1 MSTEIQH
8 PGHEDD
14 PRAALVRRW
23 AERHGIET
31 AQRLA
36 QAEDFADA
44 VAEEITPENTV
55 ATYAKSWKVWQ
66 RFCATQNFPENEGSR
81 GALVAFAAWLLREG
95 RQSSDS
101 SGVRGYAPN
110 SATTHLSAVIVG
122 LRDRGTEVSRDDSAK
137 ARAALDGLIV
147 QILKAGERRG
157 RGKAAAADIEG
168 LEAVA
173 ASTPDTLA
181 GARDLALILT
191 SFHFAGRAS
200 EPAGLLNG
208 DVVLHPRGLRV
219 SVLTGKTKFSVREVA
234 IPYAQNPAV
243 CPVLAWRRWRE
254 RLVIE
259 GGAQYADPTDT
270 AFHAIDCWGHIG
282 GAMAPASVSAAVA
295 RIAERAGVPIR
306 WTGHSLRS
314 GLATEA
320 RKKRKD
326 AVAVAAQGGWAPN
339 SKSMLGYMRRADEW
353 DDNASAGLA

>member
-8 PGHEDD
+8 PEHEDD

-66 RFCATQNFPENEGSR
+66 RFCATQGFPETEGSR
-81 GALVAFAAWLLREG
+81 GTLVAFAAWLLREG
-95 RQSSDS
+95 RLTPTPD
-101 SGVRGYAPN
+101 GTRGYAPN
-110 SATTHLSAVIVG
+110 SAATHLSAVVVG
-122 LRDRGTEVSRDDSAK
+122 LRDRGGDVSRDDSGK
-137 ARAALDGLIV
+137 ARDALDGLVV
-147 QILKAGERRG
+147 QLLKGGERRG
-157 RGKAAAADIEG
+157 RGKAAAADMDG
-168 LEAVA
+168 LYAVA
-173 ASTPDTLA
+173 ASTPDSLA

-191 SFHFAGRAS
+191 SFHFAARAS

-219 SVLTGKTKFSVREVA
+219 AVLTGKTKFSVREVA
-234 IPYAQNPAV
+234 IPYAQDPAM
-243 CPVLAWRRWRE
+243 CPVLAWQRWRE
-254 RLVIE
+254 RLATE
-259 GGAQYADPTDT
+259 GGAQYGDPTDP
-270 AFHAIDCWGHIG
+270 AFHAIDHWGHVG
-282 GAMAPASVSAAVA
+282 GAMAPASVTAAIT

>member
-1 MSTEIQH
+1 MTTELQQ
-8 PGHEDD
+8 PDHEDD
-14 PRAALVRRW
+14 PRAALVKRW
-23 AERHGIET
+23 ADRHGIET

-44 VAEEITPENTV
+44 VAEEITPENTT

-66 RFCATQNFPENEGSR
+66 RFCAAQGFPETEGSR

-95 RQSSDS
+95 RRTPAPD
-101 SGVRGYAPN
+101 GARGYAPN
-110 SATTHLSAVIVG
+110 SAATHLSAVVVG
-122 LRDRGTEVSRDDSAK
+122 LRDRGADVSRDDSGK
-137 ARAALDGLIV
+137 ARDALDGLVV
-147 QILKAGERRG
+147 QLLKSGERRG
-157 RGKAAAADIEG
+157 RGKAAAADMEG
-168 LEAVA
+168 LHAVA
-173 ASTPDTLA
+173 ISTPDTLT

-191 SFHFAGRAS
+191 SFHFAARAS

-234 IPYAQNPAV
+234 IPYAQNPEV
-243 CPVLAWRRWRE
+243 CPVLAWQRWRE
-254 RLVIE
+254 RLVDE
-259 GGAQYADPTDT
+259 GGPRYADPADP
-270 AFHAIDCWGHIG
+270 AFHAINVWGHIG
-282 GAMAPASVSAAVA
+282 GAMAPASVTAAIT